1 MKTAIPN
8 LVIALIA
15 SQAASAF
22 VFLWDVVRDVATP
35 GDLNWHLLPEALA
48 VIALVI
54 GIGFEIVVL
63 INLLKRKASLERS
76 VGMASA
82 QLQTSP
88 FSHFDSWKLTASERD
103 VAALMIK
110 GLSIS
115 EIATVRGCAAD
126 GTVKAHLNAIYRKSD
141 ARNRAEVLSH
151 IMDALI
157 DKPLLEKAQ

>member
-82 QLQTSP
+82 QLQDIIQ
-88 FSHFDSWKLTASERD
+88 SHFDSWKLTASERD

-115 EIATVRGCAAD
+115 EIATVRGSAD